1 MVCLLEGRVGLQ
13 LATQIVG
20 QQLSLRVD
28 NAIQFLDK
36 LNFALL
42 TTDGLAYGRFQTLAC
57 VCLARG

>member
-1 MVCLLEGRVGLQ
+1 M
-13 LATQIVG
+13 G

-42 TTDGLAYGRFQTLAC
+42 TTDGLTHGRLQTLAC